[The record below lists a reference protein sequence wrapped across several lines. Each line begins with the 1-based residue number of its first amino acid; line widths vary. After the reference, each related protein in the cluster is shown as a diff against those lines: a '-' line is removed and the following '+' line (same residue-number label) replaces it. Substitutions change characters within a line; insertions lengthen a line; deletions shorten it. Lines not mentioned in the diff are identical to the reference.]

1 MLIKK
6 LIETRKA
13 DAELTP
19 EIRAA
24 LIESLFAPVVSLVV
38 GAIGCSIIGA
48 AVGNMMATIIATQM
62 ARNNGAPIPIV
73 GIIAVA
79 ASTVSA
85 CHTSS
90 AQAAAASMSNP
101 PRMRLR
107 SRGSG

>member
-1 MLIKK
+1 MPSADQTSRYAATNTHVGTKVRSCRRFPAC
-6 LIETRKA
+6 TRA
-13 DAELTP
+13 NV
-19 EIRAA
+19 R
-24 LIESLFAPVVSLVV
+24 
-38 GAIGCSIIGA
+38 IIGA

-90 AQAAAASMSNP
+90 AQAAAASMSNR